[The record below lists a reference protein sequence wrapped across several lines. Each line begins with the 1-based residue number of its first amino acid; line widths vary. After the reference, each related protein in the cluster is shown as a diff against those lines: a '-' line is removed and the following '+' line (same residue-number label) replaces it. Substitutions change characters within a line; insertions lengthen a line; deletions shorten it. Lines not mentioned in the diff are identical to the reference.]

1 MDNGAEL
8 RLPRHGI
15 ISYES
20 KICNE
25 RAYLGDRFN
34 LSGMSSLMIK
44 HFYGEMKPEFPRFLA
59 DVLSRARS
67 LTKVT
72 LGEESDCD
80 YLELKQVTDLFGEL
94 FPR

>member
-1 MDNGAEL
+1 
-8 RLPRHGI
+8 
-15 ISYES
+15 
-20 KICNE
+20 
-25 RAYLGDRFN
+25 
-34 LSGMSSLMIK
+34 MIK

-80 YLELKQVTDLFGEL
+80 YLELKQVTDLFGVI